1 MQHSFNTNL
10 AEEYGILEAILI
22 NHMWFWI
29 EKNRVNDVNYF
40 DGNYWTFN
48 STRAFNEL
56 FPYVSEKQIKYAL
69 KHLREEE
76 IIQIGNYNKNALDRT
91 LWYAFT
97 EKGKAIVSNC
107 PMDRTKENNVH
118 ETKEN
123 NPLSQIVRPIPY
135 INNTDINTDI
145 KLNKEKKNISKD
157 IFLEKKKFGEFENV
171 FLTDEQ
177 YQKLKDK
184 FYDVDERIETLSAY
198 IASKGV
204 KYKNH
209 YATILTWARKE
220 NKTNTPK
227 RETPVY
233 IDVTDDPHFGE

>member
-1 MQHSFNTNL
+1 MQHSFDIKL
-10 AEEYGILEAILI
+10 AEKYGILEAILI

-40 DGNYWTFN
+40 DGDYWTYN

-69 KHLREEE
+69 KHLREEK
-76 IIQIGNYNKNALDRT
+76 IIQIGNYNKNTLDRT

-97 EKGKAIVSNC
+97 EKGKSIVLNC
-107 PMDRTKENNVH
+107 TMDRTKENDVH
-118 ETKEN
+118 RTKEN
-123 NPLSQIVRPIPY
+123 NPLSQNVQPIPY
-135 INNTDINTDI
+135 INNTDINTNI

-184 FYDVDERIETLSAY
+184 FYNADERIETLSAY

-233 IDVTDDPHFGE
+233 IDVTDDPYFGE